1 MKTRCSKMSKGNSN
15 QPESACRS
23 WTNSGRDEQDP
34 TESIGYIINASLH
47 SINLQIKN
55 LKRLIRSLQEA
66 TPEAREEV
74 LAVSSRVA
82 EITKYFGSELALD
95 RYAVDKKYSGRRA
108 LEEARYA
115 ATR

>member
-1 MKTRCSKMSKGNSN
+1 MSKMLKKNSKKQETVSRTWTNN
-15 QPESACRS
+15 CRS
-23 WTNSGRDEQDP
+23 KPDP
-34 TESIGYIINASLH
+34 TESIAYIINASLH

-55 LKRLIRSLQEA
+55 LKRLTRSLQDA
-66 TPEAREEV
+66 TPDAREEV

-82 EITKYFGSELALD
+82 EVTKYFGSELALD

-108 LEEARYA
+108 LDEARYA